1 MPCYSAPWAHTHKD
15 YMKYVCKAK
24 CIPQCKC
31 STMISS
37 STLHTPIS
45 NMPILKTFLG
55 KMPAIYIKRLI
66 FNMGFGLFDSSPTPL
81 QIKPFLFK
89 KKKKTRLIFLPLKK
103 PSCIQLPFF
112 TFFYYLSPIETEK
125 LLHNTPLCF
134 QSADFNIRP
143 FTCTS
148 SNTLFAVLTI
158 AEFTKDLAS

>member
-81 QIKPFLFK
+81 QIKPFLCK
-89 KKKKTRLIFLPLKK
+89 KK
-103 PSCIQLPFF
+103 Q
-112 TFFYYLSPIETEK
+112 
-125 LLHNTPLCF
+125 
-134 QSADFNIRP
+134 D
-143 FTCTS
+143 
-148 SNTLFAVLTI
+148 
-158 AEFTKDLAS
+158 